1 MLVDERGVPLSIVVT
16 GANRHDASQLA
27 AVLEG
32 KIAEPVMETQ
42 VENLC
47 ADAGYT
53 GDDLAAIM
61 REGGY
66 MPHVR
71 PRGEEKLA
79 IEGFP
84 LFKARRWVVESCFS
98 WLNRFRKLVVR
109 YEKLTSTHLAL
120 LHLAATIIALRKIGI
135 IYG

>member
-1 MLVDERGVPLSIVVT
+1 MVDERGVPLSIVVT
-16 GANRHDASQLA
+16 GANRHDASQLT
-27 AVLEG
+27 AVLES
-32 KIAEPVMETQ
+32 KIAEPLRKTQ
-42 VENLC
+42 IENLC

-53 GDDLAAIM
+53 GDELATRM

-79 IEGFP
+79 IERIP

-98 WLNRFRKLVVR
+98 WLNRFRKLVIR
-109 YEKLTSTHLAL
+109 YE
-120 LHLAATIIALRKIGI
+120 
-135 IYG
+135 